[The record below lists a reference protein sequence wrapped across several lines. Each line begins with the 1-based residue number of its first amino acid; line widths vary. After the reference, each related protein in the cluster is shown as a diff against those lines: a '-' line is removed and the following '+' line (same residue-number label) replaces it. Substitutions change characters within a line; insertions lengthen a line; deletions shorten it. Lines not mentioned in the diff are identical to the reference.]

1 MKGGAS
7 LMKNDMLFESELKVL
22 KILWDQGDT
31 IAKELAIHLK
41 ESTAWSK
48 TTSYTMI
55 KRCIEKGLIERSGT
69 NFMCRA
75 ILTKEEAKQLESEV
89 LIEKM
94 FDGSPDL
101 LISYLL
107 GKERLTT
114 SQIGTLRILVQE
126 FVGE

>member
-41 ESTAWSK
+41 ESADWNK
-48 TTSYTMI
+48 TTSYTVI
-55 KRCIEKGLIERSGT
+55 RRCIEKGLIERSGT

-75 ILTKEEAKQLESEV
+75 ILTKEETSKQALAI
-89 LIEKM
+89 LTDKF
-94 FDGSPDL
+94 FDGSSDL
-101 LISYLL
+101 LIASLL
-107 GKERLTT
+107 GVGKITT
-114 SQIGTLRILVQE
+114 SQISSLRE
-126 FVGE
+126 FINEFGAS